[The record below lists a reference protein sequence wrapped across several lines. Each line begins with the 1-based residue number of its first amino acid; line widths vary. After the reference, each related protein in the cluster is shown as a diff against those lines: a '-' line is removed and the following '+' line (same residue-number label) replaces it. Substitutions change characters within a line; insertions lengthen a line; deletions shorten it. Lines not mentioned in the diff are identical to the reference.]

1 MKHTSPLAERLR
13 PKKLVE
19 VVGQEKIIGQSS
31 VLAQSLKSG
40 HLPSLV
46 LWGPPGCGK
55 TTIARLLAQEIGAIF
70 LQLEAVTSG
79 LKEFRKIINEALE
92 NKIED
97 KQTVLFIDEI
107 HRWNKKQQDAL
118 LPYVEDGTIIFIG
131 ATTQNPSF
139 EVISALLSR
148 LKVIILQPLSKT
160 DLVILLQRALSE
172 DSELKN
178 IKINLESGEV
188 EMIADFSGGDAR
200 VALNA
205 LELCV
210 NASSRLGSNARTS
223 AAGDQAKACSQVTP
237 DIIKQVFDRTNL
249 LYDKAGE
256 EHYNI
261 ISAFIKSLRGSDVD
275 AAVYYLARM
284 IEGGEDAEF
293 IARRLLIFSSEDIG
307 NALPTALV
315 VANACFDA
323 VRKIGWPESQLILTQ
338 TTIYLAKAPKSN
350 LSVRAISSARAE
362 VQESGNLPIPL
373 HLRNAPT
380 KFMKDLGYSQGY
392 IYTHS
397 DPTAQQE
404 FLPKEIKNKKFVK

>member
-79 LKEFRKIINEALE
+79 LKEFRN
-92 NKIED
+92 

-131 ATTQNPSF
+131 ATTENPSF

-392 IYTHS
+392 
-397 DPTAQQE
+397 
-404 FLPKEIKNKKFVK
+404 